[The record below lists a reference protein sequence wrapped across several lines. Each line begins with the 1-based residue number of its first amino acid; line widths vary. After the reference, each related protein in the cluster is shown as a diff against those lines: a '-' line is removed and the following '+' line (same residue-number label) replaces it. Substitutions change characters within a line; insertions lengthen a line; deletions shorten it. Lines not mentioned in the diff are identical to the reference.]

1 MIRSRYDE
9 TSDHEG
15 WTGKDHELKE
25 NHAHRIAGASGK
37 SGQNHYQPH
46 RRLNM
51 VYLNEKTD
59 GNSVVRNYY
68 EKHGVHYEPFDK
80 TDTN

>member
-1 MIRSRYDE
+1 
-9 TSDHEG
+9 
-15 WTGKDHELKE
+15 
-25 NHAHRIAGASGK
+25 
-37 SGQNHYQPH
+37 
-46 RRLNM
+46 M